1 MSCWLKYI
9 KRKIRIIV
17 NQHFHVS
24 NIIIKIERVYA
35 NVNVVIH
42 VRVEDF
48 EYIISAVHSA

>member
-1 MSCWLKYI
+1 MSCWLKYF

>member
-1 MSCWLKYI
+1 MSCWLKYF

-24 NIIIKIERVYA
+24 NIIIKIECVYA